1 MRVTLRDSASAL
13 LAALALAISPAI
25 TAPPAAAQAQ
35 PLMPAPDP
43 DPFYWAS
50 PDLAARANGD
60 ILRSRPVDV
69 SRFGNADGW
78 QIAYRS
84 TNSSGHPVAAVT
96 TVLVPRGG
104 VDRPLLSYQAI
115 INALGTRCGPSHT
128 LFNGQLQEAP
138 VVNLALMRG
147 WAIALPDHL
156 GPTSAYGAARLG
168 GQIVLDGVRAVQHLP
183 EARLG
188 HSPVGLAGYS
198 GGGMTSGWA
207 GALAPTYAPE
217 LPIVGVAAG
226 GVPANLSELANG
238 LGTAPHPLFGLGFA
252 ATLGLEREYPSSIP
266 LASGLTGA
274 GLALR
279 DRIANA
285 CSQEIIDAGA
295 NHSAAEVS
303 ADPAKINEPA
313 VRAIF
318 DQNSLMMFPGVPRAP
333 VYVWHGNGDQLAP
346 LHSIAATVGRYC
358 AAGVPV
364 QFSVFPGDHG
374 PTSIEGLPGVLGWLD
389 GRFAGQPAPSN
400 C

>member
-1 MRVTLRDSASAL
+1 MRITLRDSATAL
-13 LAALALAISPAI
+13 LAALALAFPAAI
-25 TAPPAAAQAQ
+25 TAPPAAAQTQ

-43 DPFYWAS
+43 DPFYWAP
-50 PDLAARANGD
+50 PDLAARPNGD

-78 QIAYRS
+78 QITYRS

-168 GQIVLDGVRAVQHLP
+168 GQIVLDGIRAVQHLP

-303 ADPAKINEPA
+303 ADPARINAPM

-318 DQNSLMMFPGVPRAP
+318 DENSLMMYPGVPRAP
-333 VYVWHGNGDQLAP
+333 VFVWHGSGDQLAP
-346 LHSIAATVGRYC
+346 LDSIAATVGRYC
-358 AAGVPV
+358 GAGVPV
-364 QFSVFPGDHG
+364 QFTVFPADHG
-374 PTSIEGLPGVLGWLD
+374 PASLEGLPGVLGWLD